1 MSAQLQGIGMTSRRT
16 RMRLVQR
23 LRESGIES
31 ARVLEIIGEVP
42 RHIFLDEALAHRAYE
57 DTSLPIGYGQ
67 TLSRPYIVARMTEI
81 LQQHGPA
88 RILELGTG
96 SGYQTAVLS
105 QLFEEVYSVERIRP
119 LQDRARDR
127 LRQLGVRNV
136 LLKHADGGMGW
147 PERGPFD
154 GIIVTAAPGDV
165 PRELLVQLADNGVLV
180 APVGEEKQ
188 VLLEVVRRGEHFERR
203 ELEPV
208 HFVPLLGGVIRRKN
222 PVKDCTKPCLKSG
235 ETSTPLLYSS
245 VAWPWGQPIL
255 FRVCLAVPS
264 LSSPVFISV
273 CWKRSMPF
281 RSLFSMTCAKGGSG
295 RSGLP
300 VTARFCC
307 AFWRVSCPAL

>member
-23 LRESGIES
+23 LRESGIDS
-31 ARVLEIIGEVP
+31 DRVLEIIGEVP

-67 TLSRPYIVARMTEI
+67 TLSQPYIVARMTEI
-81 LQQHGPA
+81 LHHHGPA

-105 QLFEEVYSVERIRP
+105 QLFEEVYSVERIKP

-147 PERGPFD
+147 PDRGPFD

-165 PRELLVQLADNGVLV
+165 PKELLAQLADNGVLI
-180 APVGEEKQ
+180 APVGEETQ
-188 VLLEVVRRGEHFERR
+188 VLVEVVRRGEHFERR

-208 HFVPLLGGVIRRKN
+208 HFVPLLGGVIR
-222 PVKDCTKPCLKSG
+222 
-235 ETSTPLLYSS
+235 
-245 VAWPWGQPIL
+245 
-255 FRVCLAVPS
+255 
-264 LSSPVFISV
+264 
-273 CWKRSMPF
+273 
-281 RSLFSMTCAKGGSG
+281 
-295 RSGLP
+295 
-300 VTARFCC
+300 
-307 AFWRVSCPAL
+307 